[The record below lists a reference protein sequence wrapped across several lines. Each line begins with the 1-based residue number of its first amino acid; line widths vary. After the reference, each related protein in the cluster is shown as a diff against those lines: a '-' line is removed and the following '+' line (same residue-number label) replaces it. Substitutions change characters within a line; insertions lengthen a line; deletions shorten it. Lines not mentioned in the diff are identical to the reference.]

1 MAVSIGGFIHSC
13 SGNANFDL
21 WRQKYTRTGMFVGHR
36 AGVCE
41 HAWVC
46 HAWHPARPYQCSVAQ
61 PTCKEV
67 TPHFQKQK
75 KQTVKFRDHSTSFNP
90 SIPVKIQKKQ
100 TMHEHKLFMNS
111 KNASAPYHVKVLET
125 LLFRCFVFGHTINP
139 SSFHIYCLPPGE
151 GQQWCRCILATCPK
165 PSLSCQNS
173 VP

>member
-1 MAVSIGGFIHSC
+1 MQILTCGDKNTQGQGC
-13 SGNANFDL
+13 SLDTGQGYVNMPECAMHDILHDL
-21 WRQKYTRTGMFVGHR
+21 ISALLPSQLARRSPRT
-36 AGVCE
+36 
-41 HAWVC
+41 
-46 HAWHPARPYQCSVAQ
+46 S
-61 PTCKEV
+61 KN
-67 TPHFQKQK
+67 KK

-139 SSFHIYCLPPGE
+139 SSFHIYLPPGE